1 MRETKRET
9 RERARESERERDRET
24 GRGNTLNMQ
33 GYNINCL
40 VPCSTKQKPNL
51 PPMLMAVGKGFVKQ
65 VRKTNNILAGNFPF
79 PPTGSYS

>member
-1 MRETKRET
+1 M
-9 RERARESERERDRET
+9 
-24 GRGNTLNMQ
+24 LNMQ

-40 VPCSTKQKPNL
+40 VPCPTKQKPNL

-79 PPTGSYS
+79 PPTGS